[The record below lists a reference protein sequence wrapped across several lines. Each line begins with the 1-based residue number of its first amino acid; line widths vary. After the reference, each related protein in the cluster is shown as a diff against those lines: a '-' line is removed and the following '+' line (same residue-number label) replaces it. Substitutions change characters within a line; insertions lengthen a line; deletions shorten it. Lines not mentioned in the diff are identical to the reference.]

1 MENNLRH
8 SKPQEFEV
16 YFFFIYTTRPQI
28 EAKVVAD
35 TFSQKSS
42 GARDGVVSRGGRY

>member
-8 SKPQEFEV
+8 SRPQEFEV
-16 YFFFIYTTRPQI
+16 YFFIYTTKPQI

-35 TFSQKSS
+35 AFSHKSL
-42 GARDGVVSRGGRY
+42 GARDGVVSRGGRC